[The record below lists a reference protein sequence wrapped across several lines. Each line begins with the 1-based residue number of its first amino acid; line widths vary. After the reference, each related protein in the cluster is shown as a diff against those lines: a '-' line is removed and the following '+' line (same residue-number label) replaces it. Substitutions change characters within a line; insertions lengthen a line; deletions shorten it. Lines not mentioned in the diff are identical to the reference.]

1 MNSAAAIIELVQPWL
16 TARPTIADELIH
28 EDVPGALTTQDM
40 PPRTPSALKVCAL
53 GGGKVQLRWLG
64 TLDQRVHFIVQ
75 RWTAAKGWA
84 DVAAVP
90 GYRTSFVDERLT
102 PYTTCAMRVLAESD
116 AGRSTPSNVARISVR

>member
-1 MNSAAAIIELVQPWL
+1 MNSAAARVELVQPWL
-16 TARPTIADELIH
+16 TARLTIAEELIQ
-28 EDVPGALTTQDM
+28 ETPVALLPQQDI
-40 PPRTPSALKVCAL
+40 PPRTPSALKAYAL

-64 TLDQRVHFIVQ
+64 TPDQRVHFVVQ

-116 AGRSTPSNVARISVR
+116 RGRSTPSNVARISVR